1 MYNPHTPHTGR
12 EEQGDSQS
20 RISGEMTS
28 EGRKLHLMLT
38 LTHIKDPMCMHIRW
52 GKKYDRQECDILKI
66 RISGGWWRLRVG
78 GNGCITSKG
87 FEPFSCIT
95 QPHPPPQPLWQV
107 HTAHFTVHTAHSYL
121 TALHIA
127 LSKCTFGK
135 CASVQVHH
143 GRQSGIWTSVHSF
156 AQVR

>member
-52 GKKYDRQECDILKI
+52 GKKYDRQECDIKI
-66 RISGGWWRLRVG
+66 RITG
-78 GNGCITSKG
+78 
-87 FEPFSCIT
+87 
-95 QPHPPPQPLWQV
+95 
-107 HTAHFTVHTAHSYL
+107 
-121 TALHIA
+121 
-127 LSKCTFGK
+127 
-135 CASVQVHH
+135 
-143 GRQSGIWTSVHSF
+143 
-156 AQVR
+156 